1 MQNVCLCRL
10 CSLKYAAEHA
20 LAQVALAVAIHGP
33 AADGSLVAGSPRNAP
48 GGGALDKR
56 ATDKAASLEMQE
68 LVRAYTQ
75 FGHLTTASGHT
86 LKKIPDLHLH
96 NAGAWGLTLGCR
108 KSVCAD
114 CCGNVPPG
122 WRFTTVAIGNNPVK
136 TCKTLRAVPEY
147 QAQFA
152 PPLNEVGGEFVA
164 LGRGITDQTM
174 DPETR
179 LYLCFRC
186 ARRQRRPKHACFN
199 RNAAASLLLNLGV
212 GGPAG
217 GAAGGPILLCP

>member
-1 MQNVCLCRL
+1 MKVQQQNVCL
-10 CSLKYAAEHA
+10 CSLKYAAGHA
-20 LAQVALAVAIHGP
+20 FAQVALAVAIHGP
-33 AADGSLVAGSPRNAP
+33 AADGSLVACSRKAP
-48 GGGALDKR
+48 GGGAFDKR
-56 ATDKAASLEMQE
+56 ATGEAASLEMQE

-75 FGHLTTASGHT
+75 FGHQTTVSGQT
-86 LKKIPDLHLH
+86 LKKNADLYLH

-122 WRFTTVAIGNNPVK
+122 WRFTTVAMGNNPVK
-136 TCKTLRAVPEY
+136 TLRAVPKH

-152 PPLNEVGGEFVA
+152 PLLNDVGGEFVA
-164 LGRGITDQTM
+164 LGRGMTDQTM

-186 ARRQRRPKHACFN
+186 ACRQRRRKHACFN
-199 RNAAASLLLNLGV
+199 RDAAASLNCARALERERERV
-212 GGPAG
+212 PVF
-217 GAAGGPILLCP
+217 CPLS